1 MVFDV
6 SSSIGNNVHSAHLLW
21 SSVCTLDF
29 GEVTMILRAFNV
41 RLNDQEID
49 TIFWQGKIT
58 TEEVKQS
65 LVDHDG
71 YDPNILVIEDL
82 DNYIY

>member
-1 MVFDV
+1 
-6 SSSIGNNVHSAHLLW
+6 
-21 SSVCTLDF
+21 
-29 GEVTMILRAFNV
+29 MILRAFNV